1 MTTYN
6 LKYGNE
12 RISFEL
18 PENWH
23 AKVLKHSEPASV
35 PLNETLF
42 QSLQKP
48 INHKPFAEWLK
59 HFREVLV
66 IVPDVTRYA
75 GMDRVLPVLYERFLA
90 KQNIRAKIIF
100 ALGNHRK
107 QTEEE
112 KKSLVSGVIYDRF
125 PCIDHNCFDNSGLTS
140 IGTTSTG
147 LEVVLNSL
155 LINAEAAIVTGS
167 INFHYLAGF
176 GGGRKSIFPG
186 VAGYETI
193 LGIHRKVFNADKPG
207 KHVLAKSGILEG
219 NPMHEEIMQGI
230 SLIKTPLF
238 LINTVLDDKK
248 NLLNVFTGDIKDAHK
263 QGCAWFKEHFE
274 IKVDKKADVVITS
287 SGGFPKDI
295 NFIQSHK
302 AMEHAMGAVK
312 DKGTVIVTGQCGDG
326 MGNSD
331 FLKWFDLGSTGEMEP
346 HVRIADKVYAQT
358 AYSTKFKAERCNI
371 VMVSQLEGNQ
381 VKKMGLTPKQTIQ
394 EAIKSIDD
402 GKEKLCYIIPDGSN
416 TLIT

>member
-18 PENWH
+18 PEKWH
-23 AKVLKHSEPASV
+23 TKVLKHSEPASV
-35 PLNETLF
+35 PLKETLV
-42 QSLQKP
+42 QSLKNP
-48 INHKPFAEWLK
+48 INHKSFTEWLK
-59 HFREVLV
+59 PFREVLI
-66 IVPDVTRYA
+66 IVPDITRYA
-75 GMDRVLPVLYERFLA
+75 GMERVLPVLYENFL
-90 KQNIRAKIIF
+90 QNVNVKCLF

-107 QTEEE
+107 QTEDE
-112 KKSLVSGVIYDRF
+112 KKSLVSESIYNRF
-125 PCIDHNCFDNSGLTS
+125 PCIDHDCFDNSGLTS
-140 IGTTSTG
+140 VGKTSTG
-147 LEVVLNSL
+147 LEVVLDSL

-193 LGIHRKVFNADKPG
+193 LGIHRKVFNPDKPG
-207 KHVLAKSGILEG
+207 KHIRAKSGILEG

-230 SLIKTPLF
+230 SLIKTPMF

-248 NLLNVFTGDIKDAHK
+248 NFLNIFAGDIRDAHE

-274 IKVDKKADVVITS
+274 VKVDKKADVVITS

-302 AMEHAMGAVK
+302 AIEHAMGAVK
-312 DKGTVIVTGQCGDG
+312 ENGTLIVTGQCSDG

-346 HVRIADKVYAQT
+346 FVRKADKVYAQT
-358 AYSTKFKAERCNI
+358 AYSTRFKAERCNI
-371 VMVSQLEGNQ
+371 VMVSQLEGDQ

-394 EAIKSIDD
+394 EAIMSIDD

>member
-6 LKYGNE
+6 LKYGKE
-12 RISFEL
+12 KIAFEL
-18 PENWH
+18 PEKWH
-23 AKVLKHSEPASV
+23 VKVLKHSEPPAA
-35 PLNETLF
+35 PLEETLVR
-42 QSLQKP
+42 SLKCP
-48 INHKPFAEWLK
+48 INHKPLREWLK
-59 HFREVLV
+59 PLREILV
-66 IVPDVTRYA
+66 IVPDITRYA
-75 GMDRVLPVLYERFLA
+75 GMERVLPIIYENFLQDT
-90 KQNIRAKIIF
+90 KVKIIF

-112 KKSLVSGVIYDRF
+112 KKSLASGVIYDRF
-125 PCIDHNCFDNSGLTS
+125 PCIDHDCFDNSGLTS
-140 IGTTSTG
+140 VGKTSTG

-193 LGIHRKVFNADKPG
+193 LGIHRKVFNPDKPG
-207 KHVLAKSGILEG
+207 KHILAKSGILNG

-230 SLIKTPLF
+230 SLIKTPMF

-248 NLLNVFTGDIKDAHK
+248 NLLNIFAGDIKNAHE

-274 IKVDKKADVVITS
+274 VKVDKKADVVITS

-312 DKGTVIVTGQCGDG
+312 ENGALIVTGQCSDG

-331 FLKWFDLGSTGEMEP
+331 FLRWFDLGSTGEMEP
-346 HVRIADKVYAQT
+346 NVRAADKVYAQT
-358 AYSTKFKAERCNI
+358 AYSTRFKAERCNI
-371 VMVSQLEGNQ
+371 VMVSQLEEGQ
-381 VKKMGLTPKQTIQ
+381 IKKMGLTPKQTIQ
-394 EAIKSIDD
+394 EAIKFIDD